1 MEMEREYEDW
11 MNGIQK
17 IQNYI
22 YACTISKVQS
32 LSLSKVQSLS
42 MSSQSLLILWGDFIM
57 SHPKVM
63 ILCTVHSL
71 SESLCV
77 ISFNS
82 M

>member
-1 MEMEREYEDW
+1 
-11 MNGIQK
+11 MNGIPKFK
-17 IQNYI
+17 IYI
-22 YACTISKVQS
+22 YACTILKVQS
-32 LSLSKVQSLS
+32 LPLSKVQSLS

>member
-11 MNGIQK
+11 MNGIQ
-17 IQNYI
+17 N
-22 YACTISKVQS
+22 SK
-32 LSLSKVQSLS
+32 LYLRLYNIK
-42 MSSQSLLILWGDFIM
+42 SSVFVTVKSPVFVNVKPVPFNIVGGFIM

>member
-1 MEMEREYEDW
+1 MEEIFCTD
-11 MNGIQK
+11 
-17 IQNYI
+17 I
-22 YACTISKVQS
+22 Y
-32 LSLSKVQSLS
+32 
-42 MSSQSLLILWGDFIM
+42 MSSTYQDTKEKTFGPDENMSSTNLYSIM